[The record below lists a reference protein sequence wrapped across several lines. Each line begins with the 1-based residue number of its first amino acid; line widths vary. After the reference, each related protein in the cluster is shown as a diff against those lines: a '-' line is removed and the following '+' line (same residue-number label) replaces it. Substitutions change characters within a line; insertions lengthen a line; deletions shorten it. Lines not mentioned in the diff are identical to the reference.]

1 MVGLGCN
8 FFKNQKGITLIEAL
22 VSTVIIGI
30 GFVAIFQMVQY
41 SVRSIDVSGER
52 TKSNLLISM
61 VVEDLISEKNSTSP
75 TNKVSFVDYLV
86 SEEKKGKA
94 SWNSATCSTGSSS
107 SKTFTNTLDAKKY
120 KWDNRFSK
128 RRLKC
133 KGAHNRK
140 ALKVYDICNN
150 AAAGNSCTYNNN
162 KNYKGAGIYDQW
174 VLGRMEVN
182 VSTGRVDASG
192 NAKPKK
198 KYLYFQIK

>member
-61 VVEDLISEKNSTSP
+61 VAEDLISEKNSTSP
-75 TNKVSFVDYLV
+75 TNKVSFVVYLV

-133 KGAHNRK
+133 KGTQNKK

-150 AAAGNSCTYNNN
+150 AAAGYSCTYNNN

>member
-1 MVGLGCN
+1 
-8 FFKNQKGITLIEAL
+8 
-22 VSTVIIGI
+22 
-30 GFVAIFQMVQY
+30 MVQY

-61 VVEDLISEKNSTSP
+61 VAEDLISEKNSTSP
-75 TNKVSFVDYLV
+75 TSKVSFVDYLV

-133 KGAHNRK
+133 DTSNVGQKS
-140 ALKVYDICNN
+140 LKVFEICETCHYDNVDVLDKIYIGKMKVTIKSSGTDS
-150 AAAGNSCTYNNN
+150 AGN
-162 KNYKGAGIYDQW
+162 A
-174 VLGRMEVN
+174 R
-182 VSTGRVDASG
+182 
-192 NAKPKK
+192 KK
-198 KYLYFQIK
+198 TKFLYFQIH